1 MAIIR
6 ANNNT
11 LSSVTALP
19 SGIGGKVLSHK
30 ITQITANSTRSSA
43 TSYADDL
50 DFGSFTP
57 SSSSSIVLISGVA
70 NADANNSAYV
80 YYNWVVD
87 GSNFRSTG
95 DSSPDATHIFYNSNS
110 LNDYAYM
117 PSTIFTSITNADG
130 SAIPVK
136 CQLKTNSG
144 TIYINRSKDAS
155 RSGSP
160 STVIWTEIA
169 T

>member
-1 MAIIR
+1 
-6 ANNNT
+6 
-11 LSSVTALP
+11 
-19 SGIGGKVLSHK
+19 
-30 ITQITANSTRSSA
+30 
-43 TSYADDL
+43 
-50 DFGSFTP
+50 
-57 SSSSSIVLISGVA
+57 
-70 NADANNSAYV
+70 
-80 YYNWVVD
+80 
-87 GSNFRSTG
+87 
-95 DSSPDATHIFYNSNS
+95 
-110 LNDYAYM
+110 M